1 MADVFDPNPNVFA
14 VVHVKDGQTFAN
26 SRDVAAF
33 FHKQHKHVLEKYD
46 GLDCSPE
53 FNQSNFRPVDFIDEK
68 GEARRSID
76 MTRDGFVFIA
86 FGFTGK
92 RAAKFKEDY
101 IAAFNEMEAKIARRA
116 QIESGPA
123 QGSLALALDTNDS
136 LSNIERQLH
145 VINTGLG
152 ARIDAIAGAVIGS
165 IIKHIGRPILSR
177 LEENQRWNEMRFQA
191 IHQRDKLLIESLAA
205 KQDAEECVSISV
217 AQTMMGVPKA
227 FRSPR
232 LSQNLSANAIRW
244 FADHGF
250 THRPDKAHSK
260 GPWIFQKSKIRQW
273 WEDSGKAIFER
284 AKQAGSASV
293 IPFDREGS
301 AS

>member
-1 MADVFDPNPNVFA
+1 MTEAFDPNPNVFA
-14 VVHVKDGQTFAN
+14 VVRVKDGQTFAN

-33 FHKQHKHVLEKYD
+33 FHKEHKNVLQKYY
-46 GLDCSPE
+46 GLDCSE
-53 FNQSNFRPVDFIDEK
+53 DFNRLNFQPVEYIDEK
-68 GEARRSID
+68 GETRRSVD

-101 IAAFNEMEAKIARRA
+101 IAAFNQMEEKIARRA
-116 QIESGPA
+116 QIQSGPA

-136 LSNIERQLH
+136 LSNIERHLH
-145 VINTGLG
+145 SISTGLG
-152 ARIDAIAGAVIGS
+152 AKIDTVTGAIIGS

-205 KQDAEECVSISV
+205 KHDAEECVSIYV
-217 AQTMMGVPKA
+217 AQTMMGVPTKH
-227 FRSPR
+227 RSPR

-244 FADHGF
+244 FASHGF
-250 THRPDKAHSK
+250 THRPDRAHAA
-260 GPWIFQKSKIRQW
+260 GPWVFQKAKIHQW
-273 WEDSGKAIFER
+273 WDEAGKEIFER
-284 AKQAGSASV
+284 AKNTRSASV
-293 IPFDREGS
+293 IPFDRRGS
-301 AS
+301 SS